1 MTPQQQQQRQYSQQ
15 YSAKKALYTMLSKTM
30 LYISILLPSS
40 SFSGV
45 KAFRSIHATNNN
57 GQRHQYSY
65 STSASTTDPS
75 SRSSSSSSSKLFYVV
90 FGGNEDSIDNY
101 GKQIEQENNNYHGN
115 NNVDFNAFASH
126 ENQDEKSFW
135 LGSLQNLES
144 SNKQISASSSS
155 SSSGVIDYDNCY
167 NNDSCGLDAY
177 GIWSRIAC
185 AFAPAPHDHLHPSM
199 VHDAV
204 LVQVHDTAL
213 DIAVAV
219 PAAPGISYGGGGG
232 GEDQQLVQI
241 LITVEFPDGGASFC
255 EGSTTTHTLNNAEH
269 NLSAVIH
276 QVRLLERQ
284 ANDRLLHEQ
293 VNNEVFEGASD
304 PNYYNNLRNQNWHS
318 N

>member
-1 MTPQQQQQRQYSQQ
+1 
-15 YSAKKALYTMLSKTM
+15 MLSTTM
-30 LYISILLPSS
+30 LYISILLSSS

-65 STSASTTDPS
+65 STSASTTGPS
-75 SRSSSSSSSKLFYVV
+75 SRSSSSSSSKLYYVV
-90 FGGNEDSIDNY
+90 FGGVNNY

-135 LGSLQNLES
+135 LESLQNLES
-144 SNKQISASSSS
+144 SNIQISGSSSSS
-155 SSSGVIDYDNCY
+155 SSSGVINDDNCY

-185 AFAPAPHDHLHPSM
+185 VFAPAPHDHLHPNM

-204 LVQVHDTAL
+204 LVQVYDTAL

-219 PAAPGISYGGGGG
+219 PASPGSSYGGGGG

-241 LITVEFPDGGASFC
+241 LITVVFPDGGASFC
-255 EGSTTTHTLNNAEH
+255 EGSTTHTLTAEH

-276 QVRLLERQ
+276 QVRLLERH

-304 PNYYNNLRNQNWHS
+304 PNYYHNLRNQNWHS

>member
-1 MTPQQQQQRQYSQQ
+1 MTPQQQQQQQYSQQ
-15 YSAKKALYTMLSKTM
+15 YSAKKALYTMLSTSV
-30 LYISILLPSS
+30 LYISILLSSSS

-65 STSASTTDPS
+65 STSASTTGPS

-90 FGGNEDSIDNY
+90 FGGVDNY

-135 LGSLQNLES
+135 LESLQNLES
-144 SNKQISASSSS
+144 SNTQISSSSSS
-155 SSSGVIDYDNCY
+155 SSSGVINYDNCY

-185 AFAPAPHDHLHPSM
+185 AFAPAPHDHLHPNM

-204 LVQVHDTAL
+204 LVQLHDTAL

-219 PAAPGISYGGGGG
+219 PAAPGTGYGGGGGG

-276 QVRLLERQ
+276 QVRLMERH

-304 PNYYNNLRNQNWHS
+304 PNYYNNLRNQNWNS

>member
-1 MTPQQQQQRQYSQQ
+1 
-15 YSAKKALYTMLSKTM
+15 MLSTTM
-30 LYISILLPSS
+30 LYISILLLSSSS

-65 STSASTTDPS
+65 STSASTTGPS

-90 FGGNEDSIDNY
+90 FGGDDNY

-115 NNVDFNAFASH
+115 NN
-126 ENQDEKSFW
+126 EKSFW
-135 LGSLQNLES
+135 LESLQNLES
-144 SNKQISASSSS
+144 SNIQISGSNSSS
-155 SSSGVIDYDNCY
+155 SSSGVINYDNCY

-185 AFAPAPHDHLHPSM
+185 AFAPAPHDHLHPNM

-204 LVQVHDTAL
+204 LVQVHDTAV

-219 PAAPGISYGGGGG
+219 PAAPGTSYGGGGDA
-232 GEDQQLVQI
+232 EDQQLVQI

-276 QVRLLERQ
+276 QVRLMERH

-304 PNYYNNLRNQNWHS
+304 PNYYNNLRNQNWIS